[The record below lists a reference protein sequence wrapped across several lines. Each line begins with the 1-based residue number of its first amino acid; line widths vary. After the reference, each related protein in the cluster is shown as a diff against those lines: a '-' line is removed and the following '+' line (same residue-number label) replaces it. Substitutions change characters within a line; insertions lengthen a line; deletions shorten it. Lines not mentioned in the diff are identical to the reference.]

1 MVLQY
6 LLRTG
11 TRNEKSFR
19 MRSSVAVILAAKQLS
34 IY

>member
-1 MVLQY
+1 MFLQY

-11 TRNEKSFR
+11 TRNEKKIG
-19 MRSSVAVILAAKQLS
+19 MWSSVAVILAAKQLS